1 MFLSYLQPGLPN
13 VFLPPSLFPLP
24 YPPPYPPSPHSFP
37 NHSIHTALLE
47 FVLNDLKGHFDL
59 AVAWLYAE
67 YSIAEG
73 YLHSA
78 QNNLQYDS
86 CLTGLLRGAKAKLDT
101 RDRLTDLTVTS
112 SLLARLTGAWV

>member
-1 MFLSYLQPGLPN
+1 MYWHTVDSKYLKCKELQKRTKLYVKGRDACSSPTYNL
-13 VFLPPSLFPLP
+13 VFIYAPPI
-24 YPPPYPPSPHSFP
+24 PSPT
-37 NHSIHTALLE
+37 IHIALLE

-101 RDRLTDLTVTS
+101 RDR
-112 SLLARLTGAWV
+112 

>member
-13 VFLPPSLFPLP
+13 VFLPPPLFPLP
-24 YPPPYPPSPHSFP
+24 YPPPLPLTPSPT
-37 NHSIHTALLE
+37 IHTALLE

>member
-1 MFLSYLQPGLPN
+1 MYLQPGLPN
-13 VFLPPSLFPLP
+13 APPPPPLP
-24 YPPPYPPSPHSFP
+24 LPLTLSPT
-37 NHSIHTALLE
+37 IHTALLE

-101 RDRLTDLTVTS
+101 RDRWKDLAVTS
-112 SLLARLTGAWV
+112 SLIARLTGAWI

>member
-1 MFLSYLQPGLPN
+1 MYLQPGLPN
-13 VFLPPSLFPLP
+13 APSHP
-24 YPPPYPPSPHSFP
+24 YPYPHPFP
-37 NHSIHTALLE
+37 TIHTALLE

-101 RDRLTDLTVTS
+101 RDR
-112 SLLARLTGAWV
+112 

>member
-1 MFLSYLQPGLPN
+1 MFLSYMYLQPGLPN
-13 VFLPPSLFPLP
+13 APPPPPLP
-24 YPPPYPPSPHSFP
+24 LPLTLSPT
-37 NHSIHTALLE
+37 IHTALLE

-101 RDRLTDLTVTS
+101 RDRWKDLAVTS
-112 SLLARLTGAWV
+112 SLIARLTGAWI